1 MTDCSKRE
9 FQNMTP
15 EQKEALDFMLA
26 MRDQFGDFSY
36 RVVTPA
42 FVAVSPGVNPDVPLG
57 EKVSASSAAPAG
69 SMGRAR
75 AALKGRK

>member
-1 MTDCSKRE
+1 MTDCSRRE

-15 EQKEALDFMLA
+15 EQKEVLDFMLA
-26 MRDQFGDFSY
+26 MREQFGDFSY
-36 RVVTPA
+36 RVVTPT

-57 EKVSASSAAPAG
+57 EKVLKGSAAPAG